1 MPPAAMA
8 RAISAALV
16 PRSVFLPK
24 PYDPEEVC
32 TLLGRL
38 TGAPH

>member
-1 MPPAAMA
+1 MGHGACDFGGLM
-8 RAISAALV
+8 
-16 PRSVFLPK
+16 PRSVFLEK
-24 PYDPEEVC
+24 PYDPDEVC